1 MATGIENTNV
11 KPPKALK
18 MRGLGGDRDGE
29 MSVTSDQQKAMAT
42 EVAKMPFYFLP
53 GSGEY
58 LSAKDYFRDY
68 KETLKNVKEGKPI
81 DAATSGIMAFLA
93 GVGMLPVVGYGPRIL
108 RKGLQKGKDIYDA
121 YRASRTN
128 KDLDVIA
135 NPEAN
140 EIEDLGTTMLP
151 VIQESRIV
159 DEVTQPTTS
168 VEYKMGDV
176 DVPTGMMQDDVPFYS
191 RGLEVLDNIDYNEFI
206 KTGNVKRIRAEKK
219 FKNELLSPRMWQEIF
234 TKNDVPVQ
242 ELDETGVSALLR
254 EAKKQGVGVS
264 AEDIRSLLV
273 QNPVRNVKVSQYGG
287 PRETLPLD
295 VKPEMDVIDRMYRES
310 DLIDRNAQMYQL
322 SEKPDEELVEAVQMI
337 VDTPYEEWIQASKA
351 YEKGP
356 DNDEIKRRLVDK
368 TIALRDAA
376 TGANKLVDNSIV
388 KAEEIAVTGSNRI
401 APQGIDLT
409 ANYLG
414 PLQDNL
420 LGIIDKTNESPFISW
435 PKISKFE
442 FEGLKGYKE
451 PRHNNTSWNIGG
463 GKDYGEFVFYSPT
476 PKGQTGKKFADHF
489 DETNPIAHVRFDSR
503 KIIDDPNTNTVD
515 MNAGDEVL
523 FIQELQS
530 DIHQGSRSTGMM
542 PNPDIDLTPM
552 LRRKLTELLE
562 TGKSLDESIGQIA
575 KSGFDI
581 TPDELQELQK
591 LMDMEITNTQA
602 LGVINRLE
610 SPIMPNQGDMMPFMP
625 LQGNMAWG
633 DYTIKYM
640 ANKALQGGKKWLAI
654 APADYVSN
662 RPGNAN
668 TTVAHPKLGDT
679 NFYGSADQRTVKA
692 QPKSGDPRYQ
702 GQEYV
707 DVDTSKSIV
716 PRIFKKLAKI
726 DPSREPLKVATIT
739 INGPNGDPIKVLALQ
754 IDDRFDRAFTLY
766 KREGGIVTLPITWY
780 K

>member
-11 KPPKALK
+11 EPPKALK
-18 MRGLGGDRDGE
+18 MRGLGEARDGE
-29 MSVTSDQQKAMAT
+29 ISITPDQQKAMAT
-42 EVAKMPFYFLP
+42 EIAKMPFYFAP

-68 KETLKNVKEGKPI
+68 KETVKNIKEGKPI

-108 RKGLQKGKDIYDA
+108 RKGLQKGKDAYDA
-121 YRASRTN
+121 YRASRAN
-128 KDLDVIA
+128 KDLDVVA

-168 VEYKMGDV
+168 VKYKVGDT

-206 KTGNVKRIRAEKK
+206 KTGNVKRIRQEKTYK
-219 FKNELLSPRMWQEIF
+219 DEALPARLWLELFQ
-234 TKNDVPVQ
+234 KNDVPMQ
-242 ELDETGVSALLR
+242 ELDETGVNALLR
-254 EAKKQGVGVS
+254 PARETGTLIKES
-264 AEDIRSLLV
+264 DIRALLV

-287 PRETLPLD
+287 PQNLPIDLD
-295 VKPEMDVIDRMYRES
+295 PEMGVLDTIYREG
-310 DLIDRNAQMYQL
+310 DLRAATGAQTYRTP
-322 SEKPDEELVEAVQMI
+322 ERVDGELVNSVYLIM
-337 VDTPYEEWIQASKA
+337 DTANTDWVRAIKA
-351 YEKGP
+351 YTRAP
-356 DNDEIKRRLVDK
+356 TNDAAKRRLVDQ
-368 TIALRDAA
+368 TIVMRNSAKEAK
-376 TGANKLVDNSIV
+376 KLIDKSI
-388 KAEEIAVTGSNRI
+388 KEAQQNPDSFNTISLNAEYIPAM
-401 APQGIDLT
+401 QKQLD
-409 ANYLG
+409 
-414 PLQDNL
+414 
-420 LGIIDKTNESPFISW
+420 GIITKTEESPFISW
-435 PKISKFE
+435 PKISE
-442 FEGLKGYKE
+442 YEYTGPTSYKE
-451 PRHNNTSWNIGG
+451 PRHNNTSWNISGG
-463 GKDYGEFVFYSPT
+463 EDYGEFVFYAPT
-476 PKGQTGKKFADHF
+476 PKGQAGKKFTHHF

-515 MNAGDEVL
+515 MNAGDDVL
-523 FIQELQS
+523 FIQEIQS
-530 DIHQGSRSTGMM
+530 DIHQGARSEGMNPNTDASETLKGIKEEMIGKIEDSRADKLKEFYKLSQ
-542 PNPDIDLTPM
+542 TPM
-552 LRRKLTELLE
+552 GELTKKDVRKLKILSQDI
-562 TGKSLDESIGQIA
+562 KR
-575 KSGFDI
+575 GFDAKAGLSVN
-581 TPDELQELQK
+581 PQDQVF
-591 LMDMEITNTQA
+591 D
-602 LGVINRLE
+602 
-610 SPIMPNQGDMMPFMP
+610 NQMPFMP

-662 RPGNAN
+662 RPNNAN
-668 TTVAHPKLGDT
+668 TIVAHPKLGDA
-679 NFYGSADQRTVKA
+679 NFYGTADQRTVKA
-692 QPKSGDPRYQ
+692 QPKSNDPRYE

-707 DVDTSKSIV
+707 DVDTSQSVVSK
-716 PRIFKKLAKI
+716 IFNKLSKI

-739 INGPNGDPIKVLALQ
+739 INGPQGDPIKVLALQ